1 MLHREEIISGLRE
14 QLIAN
19 PDFRAAWLGGS
30 DANGRTD
37 EWSDIDLMV
46 VCARGK
52 TEAAATV
59 IEAAVE
65 KIGPIRIR
73 FRLPTPTWHGFE
85 QAFYQLENAPE
96 DLMIDWLIVEEDKPH
111 PWFEKER
118 HGVGRLLFDHD
129 SLVRVAH
136 VDRAACIDAAAKKVK
151 EMRKKFPL
159 FRHLPVKLARR
170 NLPVDAA
177 YFYQALVLRPLVDL
191 LRCVHC
197 IERYDFGFRYLKDDL
212 PRGVYE
218 RIARLCW
225 LPGPEAIAGAVKD
238 ATEMF
243 ESALVTWDETELREA
258 GRAGAASR

>member
-1 MLHREEIISGLRE
+1 MLTREEIISGLE
-14 QLIAN
+14 AGLVGNA
-19 PDFRAAWLGGS
+19 DFRAAWLGGS
-30 DANGRTD
+30 DANGRAD

-46 VCARGK
+46 VCAPGR
-52 TEAAATV
+52 TEAAATA
-59 IEAAVE
+59 IEEAVRSL
-65 KIGPIRIR
+65 GPIRIR
-73 FRLPTPTWHGFE
+73 FRLPSPTWHGFE

-96 DLMIDWLIVEEDKPH
+96 DLMIDWLIVEKDKPH

-136 VDRAACIDAAAKKVK
+136 VDRAACFESAAKKVK
-151 EMRKKFPL
+151 EARTKFPL

-177 YFYQALVLRPLVDL
+177 YFYQGLVLRPLVDV

-212 PRGVYE
+212 PRDEYE

-225 LPGPEAIAGAVKD
+225 LSGPEAIAGAVEE

-243 ESALVTWDETELREA
+243 ARALVTWDEAEMRER
-258 GRAGAASR
+258 GRAGAALR

>member
-1 MLHREEIISGLRE
+1 MLEREEVISALGARLRE
-14 QLIAN
+14 N
-19 PDFRAAWLGGS
+19 PGIRAAWLGGS
-30 DANGRTD
+30 DANQRAD
-37 EWSDIDLMV
+37 EWSDVDLMV
-46 VCARGK
+46 VVAPGE
-52 TEAAATV
+52 TESAAAA

-65 KIGPIRIR
+65 SISPIRIR
-73 FRLPTPTWHGFE
+73 FRLPAPTWHGFE

-96 DLMIDWLIVEEDKPH
+96 DLMIDWLIVEKDKPH

-118 HGVGRLLFDHD
+118 HGVGRVLFDHD
-129 SLVRVAH
+129 SIVREGH
-136 VDRAACIDAAAKKVK
+136 VDRAACVEAAAKKV
-151 EMRKKFPL
+151 EEARKKFPL

-170 NLPVDAA
+170 NLAVDAA

-197 IERYDFGFRYLKDDL
+197 VERYDFGFRYLKDDL
-212 PRGVYE
+212 PRDVYV

-225 LPGPEAIAGAVKD
+225 LSGPEAISGAVQE

-243 ESALVTWDETELREA
+243 ESALVTWDQTELREA